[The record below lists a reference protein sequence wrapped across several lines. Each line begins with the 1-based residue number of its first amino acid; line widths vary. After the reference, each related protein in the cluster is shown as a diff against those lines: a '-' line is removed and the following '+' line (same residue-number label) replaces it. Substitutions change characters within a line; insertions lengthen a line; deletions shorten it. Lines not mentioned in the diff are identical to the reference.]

1 MDFQFLRRGAKP
13 EYLGENSREENLH
26 QIQAKWNSI
35 QTTMV
40 GGVCSSCNNSAIHIL
55 LALFNVRFMGFT
67 KHFILSP
74 PVTKLTKALNTLV
87 PNAECCLD
95 NFGFL
100 LNFISTKFS
109 YHFKTG
115 IYR

>member
-1 MDFQFLRRGAKP
+1 MAFQFLRRGAKP

-40 GGVCSSCNNSAIHIL
+40 EGVCSKCNNSAIHIL
-55 LALFNVRFMGFT
+55 LALFNVRLMGFT

-74 PVTKLTKALNTLV
+74 PVTKLSKAPLLWYQTQ
-87 PNAECCLD
+87 NAAWI
-95 NFGFL
+95 
-100 LNFISTKFS
+100 ISVSF
-109 YHFKTG
+109 
-115 IYR
+115 